1 MSKVKNAIVNSTIT
15 AFFIQG
21 SSLVLTIVIARLLT
35 PEEIGIYAISS
46 VVALAFAEFK
56 TLGAG
61 IYLVREKTLDE
72 NKVRASLGVSI
83 LMSWLLGIALVV
95 SSFFIADF
103 YDIPEAIYI
112 LLIFSVTFFLSP
124 YLSIP
129 FSLLT
134 RELNFHVQR
143 NIKILSA
150 ISNLVIT
157 VAFILGGFS
166 FYSIALGYSG
176 SILVQVI
183 LLNFVY
189 RHSSMTYKPSFRG
202 LKPILTLGAYTS
214 FAAFLKKAN
223 TLLPDA
229 VIGKL
234 GSATHVAMFSRGFG
248 FSQFIFMTLRNGV
261 GAVSLSYLSTVR
273 REGGDISDAYTNGSY
288 LFNGLAFPVL
298 AVASLLSLP
307 AIRLLF
313 GDQWDEAAP
322 IASCFMMWAAFRAV
336 NFQFND
342 LAVAVGRPK
351 LQVLR
356 EVISFITSLAICVYF
371 FDYGL
376 YTMAIAFVV
385 AAAFEMFLIFAL
397 IKFFAKINFFKI
409 IRLNIKNLLIA
420 LSCVAPIFLF
430 GLHFDYREVSPL
442 IVFTVSALFF
452 PLWWIFCIFLFKHPL
467 FYFISSAYKK
477 SRD

>member
-1 MSKVKNAIVNSTIT
+1 MTFGTFDLFHVGHANLLQRAAALGDMLLVGISTDELNYNKKGRKPIYCFEDRLKIV
-15 AFFIQG
+15 
-21 SSLVLTIVIARLLT
+21 SSLRYVNFCFPEESLEKKLDYLKRYKADVLVMGNDWEVARLLT

-72 NKVRASLGVSI
+72 NKVRASLG
-83 LMSWLLGIALVV
+83 
-95 SSFFIADF
+95 
-103 YDIPEAIYI
+103 
-112 LLIFSVTFFLSP
+112 
-124 YLSIP
+124 
-129 FSLLT
+129 
-134 RELNFHVQR
+134 
-143 NIKILSA
+143 
-150 ISNLVIT
+150 
-157 VAFILGGFS
+157 
-166 FYSIALGYSG
+166 YSG
-176 SILVQVI
+176 SIIVQVI

-189 RHSSMTYKPSFRG
+189 RHSSMMYKPSFRG
-202 LKPILTLGAYTS
+202 LKPILSLGAYTS

-313 GDQWDEAAP
+313 GDQWDQAAP
-322 IASCFMMWAAFRAV
+322 IASCFMIWAAFRAV

-356 EVISFITSLAICVYF
+356 EA
-371 FDYGL
+371 G
-376 YTMAIAFVV
+376 
-385 AAAFEMFLIFAL
+385 
-397 IKFFAKINFFKI
+397 IK
-409 IRLNIKNLLIA
+409 
-420 LSCVAPIFLF
+420 
-430 GLHFDYREVSPL
+430 
-442 IVFTVSALFF
+442 VF
-452 PLWWIFCIFLFKHPL
+452 
-467 FYFISSAYKK
+467 Y
-477 SRD
+477 